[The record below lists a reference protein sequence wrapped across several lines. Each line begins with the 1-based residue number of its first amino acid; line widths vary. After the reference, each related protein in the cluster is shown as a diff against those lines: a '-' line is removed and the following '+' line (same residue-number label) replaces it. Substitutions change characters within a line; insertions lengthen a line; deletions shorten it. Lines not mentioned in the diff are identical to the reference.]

1 MKKFVCRHDTGYISD
16 CNLSLHIQ
24 AGGTWMINFPHQH
37 GAMKFNILH
46 EHADTLLFLYYVDLD
61 LI

>member
-1 MKKFVCRHDTGYISD
+1 MEKDSSEDMILEIFLIGTHCY
-16 CNLSLHIQ
+16 IQ

-46 EHADTLLFLYYVDLD
+46 KHADTLLFLHIT